1 MLHIHIYVVH
11 NVFVQVCNEA
21 QVTEIKPNHD
31 ISVINKRDAADIS
44 EQDTTTPGPC
54 DLPEHKDEFPNI
66 IFTYKVGADLD
77 AIKETVEKYTENSA
91 EVQSAIVLD
100 FLDMIIFK
108 MNRAA
113 YLQVMKLLSKYCLI
127 TKAVIKLDKLI
138 IHISCYSTG
147 LH

>member
-1 MLHIHIYVVH
+1 M
-11 NVFVQVCNEA
+11 CKEA
-21 QVTEIKPNHD
+21 QVTEIKANHD
-31 ISVINKRDAADIS
+31 VSVINKRNAADVT

-77 AIKETVEKYTENSA
+77 NIKKSVENYTENSA
-91 EVQSAIVLD
+91 EVQSVTVLH

-113 YLQVMKLLSKYCLI
+113 YLQVMKLLHCVI
-127 TKAVIKLDKLI
+127 TKAVI
-138 IHISCYSTG
+138 
-147 LH
+147 